1 MVLLSIYQIPI
12 VLLDHWGEEVIGYE
26 YFVLNVFLR
35 NAGILGLLTEKFT
48 LHRAVILKWVMNL
61 E

>member
-35 NAGILGLLTEKFT
+35 NAGILGLLTESS
-48 LHRAVILKWVMNL
+48 LCIGP
-61 E
+61 